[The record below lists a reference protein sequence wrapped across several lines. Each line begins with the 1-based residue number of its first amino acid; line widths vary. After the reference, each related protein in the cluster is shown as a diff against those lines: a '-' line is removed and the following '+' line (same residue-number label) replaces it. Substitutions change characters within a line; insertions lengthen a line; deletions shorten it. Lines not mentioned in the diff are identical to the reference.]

1 MTNDKSEMTN
11 PDTFLSISTNDRPIP
26 QPATALLDVHS
37 LYQSLRV
44 EIGKAV
50 FGQDEVI
57 EFSLAA
63 LLSSGH
69 VLLEG
74 PPGVAKTLLVKSI
87 AAAMSLPFTRIQMT
101 PDLLPN
107 DITGSTIYRED
118 NHQFEF
124 QPGPVFTHFLLA
136 DEINRASART
146 QSALLEAM
154 QELAVTYAGVTRP
167 LPEPF
172 ITFATQNPIEHEG
185 TYPLPLAQLDRFM
198 FKVQVGY
205 PDPEHE
211 QRILREHHATGATG
225 QPAQMGV
232 QPVVT
237 AADIL
242 AARRVIRDTLVRE
255 EVIGY
260 IQRLMQAT
268 RQIEALAVGGSPR
281 CGLMLLMGAKSLAR
295 FAGRDF
301 VTPDDVKAAFLP
313 ALRHR
318 VVLSP
323 SSELEGIAADEI
335 LGHILDVVEVPR

>member
-1 MTNDKSEMTN
+1 M
-11 PDTFLSISTNDRPIP
+11 
-26 QPATALLDVHS
+26 ADVGRTDCIQHPLTPPPTVPLET
-37 LYQSLRV
+37 LYQSLKA

-50 FGQDEVI
+50 FGQEEVI
-57 EFSLAA
+57 DFSLAA
-63 LLSSGH
+63 LFSSGH

-74 PPGVAKTLLVKSI
+74 PPGVAKTLLVKTI
-87 AAAMSLPFTRIQMT
+87 ASALNLPYTRIQMT

-118 NHQFEF
+118 THQFVF

-154 QELAVTYAGVTRP
+154 QELCVTYAGETRT

-172 ITFATQNPIEHEG
+172 ITFATQNPIEQEG

-198 FKVQVGY
+198 FKVNVSY
-205 PDPEHE
+205 PAADDE
-211 QRILREHHATGATG
+211 QRILREHHATGAGG
-225 QPAQMGV
+225 QPRAMGV
-232 QPVVT
+232 QPVVSGD
-237 AADIL
+237 DIL
-242 AARRVIRDTLVRE
+242 QARQVIRETHVRD

-260 IQRLMQAT
+260 VQRLMHAT
-268 RQIEALAVGGSPR
+268 REIDALAVGGSPR
-281 CGLMLLMGAKSLAR
+281 SGLMLLMGAKSLAR

-301 VTPDDVKAAFLP
+301 VTPDDVKTAFLP

-323 SSELEGIAADEI
+323 SSELEGTTADEV
-335 LGHILDVVEVPR
+335 LGYLLDAVEVPR